1 LEKLLTNK
9 KKLIRSI
16 GGILMVSVAGFISYT
31 MLAGLVLSGSVETAN
46 KWSYI
51 FIGTFSLD
59 NVIYSPI
66 QLIL

>member
-1 LEKLLTNK
+1 
-9 KKLIRSI
+9 
-16 GGILMVSVAGFISYT
+16 MVSVAGFISYT